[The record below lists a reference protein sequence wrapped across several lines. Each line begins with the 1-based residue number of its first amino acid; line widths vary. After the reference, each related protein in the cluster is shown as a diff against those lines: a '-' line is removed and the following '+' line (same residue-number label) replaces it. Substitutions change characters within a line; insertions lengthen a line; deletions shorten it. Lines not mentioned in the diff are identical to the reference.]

1 MGAGLV
7 RYLASRALSG
17 AAAQIQSVALG
28 WIIFERT
35 GNAFALGLV
44 GLIWFLPAPLL
55 IAQVGMVCDRYD
67 RRLVVA
73 VALVLQGLGG
83 LALYLC
89 VGTVHFDLRLAYLAV
104 LATGIGRAF
113 STPAFQSLLPDLVER
128 EALPRAVATA
138 SSLNQAATIVGPAIG
153 GLIMAAVGGR
163 IFLVLAAMQL
173 IGAWALIGAQPNVR
187 EPALRPTNKSPWAGV
202 AYVRSNRLL
211 LGAMCL
217 DLFTVILGG
226 VTAILP
232 IFAKDILHVGPF
244 GLGLLRSA
252 PAAGALIVGLALV
265 RLPVQHRAGAILL
278 WTVAGYGACTVVFG
292 VSTLFWL
299 SLAMMAALGGFDMV
313 SVVIR
318 QTLVQVATPE
328 HMRGRVNAVNAVF
341 VGASNQIGGFESGAL
356 ASLIGAAGSAVVGGV
371 GAIAVVVAIA
381 WLFPEVRRADRLHE
395 PALEEAAL
403 EPA

>member
-1 MGAGLV
+1 
-7 RYLASRALSG
+7 
-17 AAAQIQSVALG
+17 
-28 WIIFERT
+28 
-35 GNAFALGLV
+35 
-44 GLIWFLPAPLL
+44 
-55 IAQVGMVCDRYD
+55 
-67 RRLVVA
+67 
-73 VALVLQGLGG
+73 
-83 LALYLC
+83 
-89 VGTVHFDLRLAYLAV
+89 
-104 LATGIGRAF
+104 
-113 STPAFQSLLPDLVER
+113 
-128 EALPRAVATA
+128 
-138 SSLNQAATIVGPAIG
+138 
-153 GLIMAAVGGR
+153 
-163 IFLVLAAMQL
+163 
-173 IGAWALIGAQPNVR
+173 
-187 EPALRPTNKSPWAGV
+187 
-202 AYVRSNRLL
+202 
-211 LGAMCL
+211 MCL

-252 PAAGALIVGLALV
+252 PAAGALVVGLSLV
-265 RLPVQHRAGAILL
+265 RLPVQRRAGAILL
-278 WTVAGYGACTVVFG
+278 WTVAGYGVCTVVFG

-356 ASLIGAAGSAVVGGV
+356 AGLIGAAGSAVVGGV

-381 WLFPEVRRADRLHE
+381 WLFPELRHADRLHE
-395 PALEEAAL
+395 PGLEEAAL